1 MSVAAQEFTFS
12 SEADGLAIYAYHWP
26 AVGTARAVVLIAHGL
41 AEYGLRYDRF
51 AQALTQAGYETYA
64 IDHRGHSKSIDDAGL
79 GCFGAAGWQGLVQ
92 DLHTLLN
99 KVRTDH
105 AGLKVIL
112 FGHSMGSFAAQR
124 LCLDHS
130 DELDAVVLSGS
141 SSIDVLSEVIA
152 AEAEN
157 AGGDVELSSFN
168 APFEPARTPFDWLSR
183 DEAEVDKYIASPL
196 CGFDLQAES
205 AATLFGSGPYHGD
218 EAAIANIRN
227 DLPVL
232 LVAGD
237 ADPINGA
244 LELLKLLEQRWRD
257 GGVANIETAYYE
269 GGRHE
274 MLNETNRD
282 EVAADIISWMDGVC
296 KAGLL
301 LR

>member
-1 MSVAAQEFTFS
+1 MSVTAQEFTFP
-12 SEADGLAIYAYHWP
+12 SEADALAIHAYHWP
-26 AVGTARAVVLIAHGL
+26 AVGAAKAVVLIAHGL
-41 AEYGLRYDRF
+41 AEYGLRYNRF

-64 IDHRGHSKSIDDAGL
+64 IDHRGHSKSIDEAGL
-79 GCFGAAGWQGLVQ
+79 GSFGAAGWLGLVQ
-92 DLHTLLN
+92 DLRTLLN
-99 KVRTDH
+99 KVRADH

-130 DELDAVVLSGS
+130 DEMDAVVLSGS
-141 SSIDVLSEVIA
+141 SSIDVLSEAIA

-157 AGGDVELSSFN
+157 ADGDVELSSFN

-183 DEAEVDKYIASPL
+183 DEAEVDKYIESPL

-218 EAAIANIRN
+218 ESNIANIRN

-237 ADPINGA
+237 EDPINGA

-257 GGVANIETAYYE
+257 GGITNIETAYYA

-282 EVAADIISWMDGVC
+282 EVTADIINWMDCLVD
-296 KAGLL
+296 
-301 LR
+301 

>member
-1 MSVAAQEFTFS
+1 MSVEAQEFTFS
-12 SEADGLAIYAYHWP
+12 SEADGLAIHAYHWP
-26 AVGTARAVVLIAHGL
+26 AVGNARGVVLIAHGL

-51 AQALTQAGYETYA
+51 AQALTRAGYETYA
-64 IDHRGHSKSIDDAGL
+64 IDHRGHSKSIDEAGL
-79 GCFGAAGWQGLVQ
+79 GSFGAAGWQGLVQ
-92 DLHTLLN
+92 DLRTLLN
-99 KVRTDH
+99 KVRADH
-105 AGLKVIL
+105 AGSKIIL

-130 DELDAVVLSGS
+130 DEMDAVVLSGS

-152 AEAEN
+152 AEAES

-183 DEAEVDKYIASPL
+183 DEAEVDKYIDSPL

-205 AATLFGSGPYHGD
+205 AATMFGSGSYHGD
-218 EAAIANIRN
+218 EAAIANVRN

-257 GGVANIETAYYE
+257 GGVTSIETAYYQ

-274 MLNETNRD
+274 MLNEINRD
-282 EVAADIISWMDGVC
+282 EVTADIISWMDRVVGPQQS
-296 KAGLL
+296 
-301 LR
+301 